1 MDIKC
6 FHYILGIMVI
16 CFFNIKR
23 SVSISVDSQD
33 GPTTQPATST
43 SQRATSLA
51 LTANEEM
58 LKNSSNTT
66 ESSEEHLGLGL
77 ISDKVNEGVSLVNLK
92 KLHSDLLSGYDV
104 TIRPRLDQ
112 SKSVEVNVS
121 LRLASVVE
129 FDTTGQRFGVMG
141 YFYITWIDDVIKWNP
156 TLYGGTTNMKLP
168 LSKIWFPPLVIG
180 LTYSGSESIGKVDKD
195 RVTVTADGTVTWAPD
210 GIYKFMCKVSVRY
223 YPFDTQT
230 CELILYVSDE
240 DVTSVNFSGHEVKVG
255 EFMENS
261 EWYLLEVSSKTMEL
275 FNTSFVYNY
284 IKVKRRAEF
293 TVYTMILPLF
303 TLALLNVFTFLVPI
317 ESGEKGSL
325 AITLFLAYGF
335 FITITRDSLP
345 HNSLQVSFYVLY
357 LAILLMLSVFTV
369 IYVIIEYKIYSTI
382 GTHPFVLCWRFRFKT
397 SAAERIT
404 SENNTEDN
412 SNKICL
418 DKKIDTWTDVMGRTD
433 VLATISSGIFVFIV
447 SLVVWT
453 FVIQGN

>member
-1 MDIKC
+1 
-6 FHYILGIMVI
+6 
-16 CFFNIKR
+16 
-23 SVSISVDSQD
+23 
-33 GPTTQPATST
+33 
-43 SQRATSLA
+43 
-51 LTANEEM
+51 
-58 LKNSSNTT
+58 
-66 ESSEEHLGLGL
+66 
-77 ISDKVNEGVSLVNLK
+77 
-92 KLHSDLLSGYDV
+92 
-104 TIRPRLDQ
+104 
-112 SKSVEVNVS
+112 
-121 LRLASVVE
+121 
-129 FDTTGQRFGVMG
+129 
-141 YFYITWIDDVIKWNP
+141 
-156 TLYGGTTNMKLP
+156 
-168 LSKIWFPPLVIG
+168 
-180 LTYSGSESIGKVDKD
+180 
-195 RVTVTADGTVTWAPD
+195 
-210 GIYKFMCKVSVRY
+210 MCKVSVRY

-255 EFMENS
+255 KFMENS
-261 EWYLLEVSSKTMEL
+261 EWYLLEVSSKTMEF

-369 IYVIIEYKIYSTI
+369 IYVIVEYKIYSTI

-404 SENNTEDN
+404 SENNAEEN

-453 FVIQGN
+453 LVIQGN